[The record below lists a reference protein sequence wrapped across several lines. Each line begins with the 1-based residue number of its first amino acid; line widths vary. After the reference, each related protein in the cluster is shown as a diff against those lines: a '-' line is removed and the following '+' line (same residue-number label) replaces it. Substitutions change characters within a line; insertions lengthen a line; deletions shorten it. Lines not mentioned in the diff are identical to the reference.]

1 MHELAWGRKRGTG
14 GGGEEEQRWGL
25 EGVRGAA
32 NQVEEIV
39 WPI

>member
-1 MHELAWGRKRGTG
+1 MHKLAWGRKRGKG
-14 GGGEEEQRWGL
+14 EGEEEQRWGL
-25 EGVRGAA
+25 EGVRGAT

>member
-14 GGGEEEQRWGL
+14 GGEEEQKWGL